1 MLFRNTL
8 AQSSSLITAQAFSV
22 ILAPLMLGRFGL
34 ALFGVW
40 AVTGALA
47 KYASLL
53 DFGITRSLARFV
65 ALYHAGGDRR
75 GVQECVG
82 LGLLAVTLV
91 AAVAVVAALLAA
103 PLLTRQLG
111 VLELSEMRI
120 VLVSSVG
127 IFVASAYSRVFAA
140 IPIGMRR
147 MVPPNVANVTGNV
160 LNFGFSV
167 GALALS
173 SELTDYAV
181 ANAAA
186 EALRVL
192 LVLASVLVVWSG
204 SAVAIPSIV
213 RAREILGYGLK
224 SQVDWISELINL
236 QTDKIVIALLL
247 GPAAAGVYEIAA
259 RVVVAVRAVG
269 VLTVSA
275 MIPTATAQLVERGR
289 EGIPAFFRR
298 YTLLT
303 VSLAF
308 PLFTLSCIG
317 APFLLLAWLGETPKD
332 ADVILVVLTVAS
344 FVNITSGVGSSI
356 VLAAGQAGIVAWTGA
371 FSAVTNIVLT
381 VALAPIF
388 GLWGVLAGTV
398 IAMSSAALL
407 LMYRFHRSF
416 GIPGRDYAGAVLPP
430 AALSLGL
437 AVPFAVF
444 DLFVAPEASSRP
456 LALALLAAVSVPY
469 MLFYWLLASWLG
481 YLPDRLTAPWLRSRA
496 GARAAVAHP
505 GPAEA

>member
-8 AQSSSLITAQAFSV
+8 AQSSSLITAQLFSV
-22 ILAPLMLGRFGL
+22 ILAPLMLGRFGF

-53 DFGITRSLARFV
+53 DFGITRSLGRFV
-65 ALYHAGGDRR
+65 ALYHARGDRR

-82 LGLLAVTLV
+82 LGLLAVTVVGAL
-91 AAVAVVAALLAA
+91 AAGAALLAA

-111 VLELSEMRI
+111 VLELAEMRI
-120 VLVSSVG
+120 VLMSSVG

-140 IPIGMRR
+140 IPIGMQR
-147 MVPPNVANVTGNV
+147 MVPPNVAGVTGNV

-173 SELTDYAV
+173 PELTDYAL

-186 EALRVL
+186 EALRVP
-192 LVLASVLVVWSG
+192 LVLGSVLVVWSG
-204 SAVAIPSIV
+204 RAVAVPALA
-213 RAREILGYGLK
+213 RAREILSYSVK
-224 SQVDWISELINL
+224 SQIDWISELVNL
-236 QTDKIVIALLL
+236 QTDKIVIAFLL

-259 RVVVAVRAVG
+259 RVVVAVREVG

-332 ADVILVVLTVAS
+332 ADVILVVLTLAS

-356 VLAAGQAGIVAWTGA
+356 VLAAGQAGLIAWTGA
-371 FSAVTNIVLT
+371 FSAVANIVLT
-381 VALAPIF
+381 VALAPLF

-398 IAMSSAALL
+398 IAISSAALL
-407 LMYRFHRSF
+407 LMYKFHRSF
-416 GIPGRDYAGAVLPP
+416 SIPGRDYARAVLPP
-430 AALSLGL
+430 TALSLGL
-437 AVPFAVF
+437 AVPFVLF
-444 DLFVAPEASSRP
+444 DLFVAPEPSTRLA
-456 LALALLAAVSVPY
+456 ALALLAAVSVPY
-469 MLFYWLLASWLG
+469 ATAYWLIASRLD
-481 YLPDRLTAPWLRSRA
+481 YLPNRLTAPWLRPRELAGEARA
-496 GARAAVAHP
+496 GA
-505 GPAEA
+505 

>member
-8 AQSSSLITAQAFSV
+8 AQSSSLITAQLFSV

-47 KYASLL
+47 KYAGLL

-65 ALYHAGGDRR
+65 ALYHARGDRR

-82 LGLLAVTLV
+82 LGLLAAT
-91 AAVAVVAALLAA
+91 AVGVLAMVAALLAA

-111 VLELSEMRI
+111 ILELPEMRL

-127 IFVASAYSRVFAA
+127 IFVAGAYSRVLSAV
-140 IPIGMRR
+140 PIGMRR
-147 MVPPNVANVTGNV
+147 MVPPNVADVTGNV

-173 SELTDYAV
+173 SKLTDYAL

-186 EALRVL
+186 EALRIL
-192 LVLASVLVVWSG
+192 LVLGSVLVVWSG
-204 SAVAIPSIV
+204 RAVAVPALA
-213 RAREILGYGLK
+213 RAREILSYSVK
-224 SQVDWISELINL
+224 SQIDWISELVNL
-236 QTDKIVIALLL
+236 QTDKIVIAFLL

-259 RVVVAVRAVG
+259 RVVVAVREVG

-332 ADVILVVLTVAS
+332 ADVILVVLTLAS

-356 VLAAGQAGIVAWTGA
+356 VLAAGQAGLIAWTGA
-371 FSAVTNIVLT
+371 FSAVANIVLT
-381 VALAPIF
+381 VALAPLF

-398 IAMSSAALL
+398 IAISSAALL
-407 LMYRFHRSF
+407 LMYKFHRSF
-416 GIPGRDYAGAVLPP
+416 SIPGRDYARAVLPP
-430 AALSLGL
+430 TALSLGL
-437 AVPFAVF
+437 AVPFVLF
-444 DLFVAPEASSRP
+444 DLFVAPEPSTRLA
-456 LALALLAAVSVPY
+456 ALALLAAVSVPY
-469 MLFYWLLASWLG
+469 ATAYWLIASRLG
-481 YLPDRLTAPWLRSRA
+481 YLPNRLTAPWLRPRELAGEARA
-496 GARAAVAHP
+496 GA
-505 GPAEA
+505 

>member
-8 AQSSSLITAQAFSV
+8 AQSSSLITAQLFSV

-47 KYASLL
+47 KYAGLF

-65 ALYHAGGDRR
+65 ALYHARGDRR

-82 LGLLAVTLV
+82 LGLLAVTVVGAL
-91 AAVAVVAALLAA
+91 AAGAALLAA

-120 VLVSSVG
+120 VLMSAVV

-140 IPIGMRR
+140 LPIGIQR
-147 MVPPNVANVTGNV
+147 MVPPNVAGVTGNV

-173 SELTDYAV
+173 SDLTYYAM

-186 EALRVL
+186 EALRVV
-192 LVLASVLVVWSG
+192 LVFGSVLVVWSG
-204 SAVAIPSIV
+204 SAVAFPSMV
-213 RAREILGYGLK
+213 RTREILGYGLK

-247 GPAAAGVYEIAA
+247 GPAAAGAYEIAA
-259 RVVVAVRAVG
+259 RVVVAVREVG

-317 APFLLLAWLGETPKD
+317 APFLLLAWLGDTPKD
-332 ADVILVVLTVAS
+332 ADVILVVLTLAS

-356 VLAAGQAGIVAWTGA
+356 ALAAGQAGLIAWTGV

-381 VALAPIF
+381 VALAPLF

-416 GIPGRDYAGAVLPP
+416 AIPGRDYARAVLPP

-444 DLFVAPEASSRP
+444 DVLVGDAAATRQG
-456 LALALLAAVSVPY
+456 ALALLTLVSLPY
-469 MLFYWLLASWLG
+469 SVAYWLLASRLG
-481 YLPDRLTAPWLRSRA
+481 YLPDRLTAPWLRRPPELGSPVGR
-496 GARAAVAHP
+496 ARA
-505 GPAEA
+505 EA

>member
-1 MLFRNTL
+1 MIFRNTL
-8 AQSSSLITAQAFSV
+8 AQSSTLITAQLFSV

-47 KYASLL
+47 KYAALL
-53 DFGITRSLARFV
+53 DFGITRSLSRFV
-65 ALYHAGGDRR
+65 ALYHARGDRR

-127 IFVASAYSRVFAA
+127 IFVASAYSRVLAA
-140 IPIGMRR
+140 IPTGMQR
-147 MVPPNVANVTGNV
+147 MVPPNVAGVSGNV
-160 LNFGFSV
+160 LNFGFSI

-173 SELTDYAV
+173 AELTDYAL

-186 EALRVL
+186 EALRV
-192 LVLASVLVVWSG
+192 VLMLGSVLVVWSG
-204 SAVAIPSIV
+204 SAVALPGLG
-213 RAREILGYGLK
+213 RAREILGYSMK
-224 SQVDWISELINL
+224 TQVDWISQLVNL
-236 QTDKIVIALLL
+236 QTDKIVIAFLL
-247 GPAAAGVYEIAA
+247 GPTVAGVYELAA
-259 RVVVAVRAVG
+259 RVVVAVREVG
-269 VLTVSA
+269 VLTVSG
-275 MIPTATAQLVERGR
+275 MIPTATARLVERGH
-289 EGIPAFFRR
+289 EEIPAFFRR

-317 APFLLLAWLGETPKD
+317 APFLLLAWLGETPD
-332 ADVILVVLTVAS
+332 GAVAILVFLTAAS
-344 FVNITSGVGSSI
+344 FVNLSSGVGSSL
-356 VLAAGQAGIVAWTGA
+356 VLAAGQAGIVAWTGV
-371 FSAVTNIVLT
+371 FSVVTNIVLT
-381 VALAPIF
+381 VALAPF
-388 GLWGVLAGTV
+388 LGLWGVLAGTV

-416 GIPGRDYAGAVLPP
+416 GIPGRDYARAVLPP
-430 AALSLGL
+430 TALSLGL
-437 AVPFAVF
+437 AVPFVLF
-444 DLFVAPEASSRP
+444 DLLVAPEPSARP
-456 LALALLAAVSVPY
+456 GALVLLAAVSVPY
-469 MLFYWLLASWLG
+469 ATAYWLIASRLG
-481 YLPDRLTAPWLRSRA
+481 YLPDRLTAPWLRRSRELA
-496 GARAAVAHP
+496 GA
-505 GPAEA
+505 

>member
-8 AQSSSLITAQAFSV
+8 AQSSSLITAQLFSV
-22 ILAPLMLGRFGL
+22 ILAPLMLGRFGF

-53 DFGITRSLARFV
+53 DFGITRSLGRFV
-65 ALYHAGGDRR
+65 ALYHARGDRR

-82 LGLLAVTLV
+82 LGLLAVTVVGAL
-91 AAVAVVAALLAA
+91 AAGAALLAA

-111 VLELSEMRI
+111 VLELAEMRI
-120 VLVSSVG
+120 VLMSSVG

-140 IPIGMRR
+140 IPIGMQR
-147 MVPPNVANVTGNV
+147 MVPPNVAGVTGNV

-173 SELTDYAV
+173 PELTDYAL

-186 EALRVL
+186 EALRVP
-192 LVLASVLVVWSG
+192 LVLGSVLVVWSG
-204 SAVAIPSIV
+204 RAVAVPALA
-213 RAREILGYGLK
+213 RAREVLSYSVK
-224 SQVDWISELINL
+224 SQIDWISELVNL
-236 QTDKIVIALLL
+236 QTDKIVIAFLL

-259 RVVVAVRAVG
+259 RVVVAVREVG

-289 EGIPAFFRR
+289 DGIPAFFRR

-332 ADVILVVLTVAS
+332 ADVILVVLTLAS

-356 VLAAGQAGIVAWTGA
+356 VLAAGQAGLIAWTGA
-371 FSAVTNIVLT
+371 FSAVANIVLT
-381 VALAPIF
+381 VALAPLF

-398 IAMSSAALL
+398 IAISSAALL
-407 LMYRFHRSF
+407 LMYKFHRSF
-416 GIPGRDYAGAVLPP
+416 SIPGRDYARAVLPP
-430 AALSLGL
+430 TALSLGL
-437 AVPFAVF
+437 AVPFVLF
-444 DLFVAPEASSRP
+444 DLFVAPEPSTRLA
-456 LALALLAAVSVPY
+456 ALALLAAVSVPY
-469 MLFYWLLASWLG
+469 ATAYWLIASRLG
-481 YLPDRLTAPWLRSRA
+481 YLPNRLTAPWLRPRELAGEARA
-496 GARAAVAHP
+496 GA
-505 GPAEA
+505 

>member
-8 AQSSSLITAQAFSV
+8 AQSSSLITAQFFSV
-22 ILAPLMLGRFGL
+22 ILAPLMIGRFGL

-53 DFGITRSLARFV
+53 DFGITRSLSRFV
-65 ALYHAGGDRR
+65 ALYHARGDRR

-82 LGLLAVTLV
+82 LGLLAATAVGMM
-91 AAVAVVAALLAA
+91 AALAALLAA
-103 PLLTRQLG
+103 PLLTRELG
-111 VLELSEMRI
+111 VIDLSEMRI
-120 VLVSSVG
+120 VLMSSVG

-140 IPIGMRR
+140 IPIGMQR
-147 MVPPNVANVTGNV
+147 MVPPNVASVAGNV

-167 GALALS
+167 GALAFS
-173 SELTDYAV
+173 AELTDYAM

-186 EALRVL
+186 EGLRVF
-192 LVLASVLVVWSG
+192 LVVGSVFVVWSG
-204 SAVAIPSIV
+204 RAVAIPALARS
-213 RAREILGYGLK
+213 REILSYGLK
-224 SQVDWISELINL
+224 TQIDWISELVNL
-236 QTDKIVIALLL
+236 QTDKIVIAIMF
-247 GPAAAGVYEIAA
+247 GPGVAGVYEIAA
-259 RVVVAVRAVG
+259 RVVIAVREVG

-275 MIPTATAQLVERGR
+275 MLPTATAQIVERGR

-308 PLFTLSCIG
+308 PVFTLSCIG
-317 APFLLLAWLGETPKD
+317 APFLLLAWLGETPENAD
-332 ADVILVVLTVAS
+332 AILVVLTVAS

-356 VLAAGQAGIVAWTGA
+356 VLAAGQAGLVAWTGT
-371 FSAVTNIVLT
+371 FSAVSNIILT
-381 VALAPIF
+381 VALAPLF

-416 GIPGRDYAGAVLPP
+416 EIPGRDYARAVMPP
-430 AALSLGL
+430 TVLSLGL
-437 AVPFAVF
+437 AVPFVLF
-444 DLFVAPEASSRP
+444 DLFVAPEPSTRLA
-456 LALALLAAVSVPY
+456 ALALLAAVSVPY
-469 MLFYWLLASWLG
+469 ATAYWLIASRLG
-481 YLPDRLTAPWLRSRA
+481 YLPNRLTAPWLRPRELAGEARA
-496 GARAAVAHP
+496 GA
-505 GPAEA
+505 

>member
-8 AQSSSLITAQAFSV
+8 AQSSSLITAQFFSV
-22 ILAPLMLGRFGL
+22 ILAPLMIGRFGL

-53 DFGITRSLARFV
+53 DFGITRSLSRFV
-65 ALYHAGGDRR
+65 ALYHARGDRR

-82 LGLLAVTLV
+82 LGLLAATAVGMM
-91 AAVAVVAALLAA
+91 AALAALLAA
-103 PLLTRQLG
+103 PLLTRELG
-111 VLELSEMRI
+111 VIDLSEMRI
-120 VLVSSVG
+120 VLMSSVG

-140 IPIGMRR
+140 IPIGMQR
-147 MVPPNVANVTGNV
+147 MVPPNVASVAGNV

-167 GALALS
+167 GALAFS
-173 SELTDYAV
+173 AELTDYAM

-186 EALRVL
+186 EGLRVF
-192 LVLASVLVVWSG
+192 LVVGSVFVVWSG
-204 SAVAIPSIV
+204 RAVAIPALARS
-213 RAREILGYGLK
+213 REILSYGLK
-224 SQVDWISELINL
+224 TQIDWISELVNL
-236 QTDKIVIALLL
+236 QTDKIVIAIMF
-247 GPAAAGVYEIAA
+247 GPGVAGVYEIAA
-259 RVVVAVRAVG
+259 RVVIAVREVG

-275 MIPTATAQLVERGR
+275 MLPTATAQIVERGR

-308 PLFTLSCIG
+308 PVFTLSCIG
-317 APFLLLAWLGETPKD
+317 APFLLLAWLGETPENAD
-332 ADVILVVLTVAS
+332 AILVVLTVAS

-356 VLAAGQAGIVAWTGA
+356 VLAAGQAGLVAWTGT
-371 FSAVTNIVLT
+371 FSAVSNIILT
-381 VALAPIF
+381 VALAPLF

-416 GIPGRDYAGAVLPP
+416 EIPGRDYARAVMPP
-430 AALSLGL
+430 TVLSLGL
-437 AVPFAVF
+437 AVPFVLF
-444 DLFVAPEASSRP
+444 DLFVAPEPSTRLA
-456 LALALLAAVSVPY
+456 ALALLAAVSVPY
-469 MLFYWLLASWLG
+469 ATAYWLIASRLG
-481 YLPDRLTAPWLRSRA
+481 YLPDRLTAPWLRPREPAGEARA
-496 GARAAVAHP
+496 GA
-505 GPAEA
+505 

>member
-1 MLFRNTL
+1 LFRNTL
-8 AQSSSLITAQAFSV
+8 AQSSSLLTAQLFSV
-22 ILAPLMLGRFGL
+22 ILAPLMIGRFGL

-75 GVQECVG
+75 GVRECVG
-82 LGLLAVTLV
+82 LGLLAVTVVGAV
-91 AAVAVVAALLAA
+91 AAVAALLAA

-120 VLVSSVG
+120 VLMSSVG
-127 IFVASAYSRVFAA
+127 IFVANAYSRVFAA
-140 IPIGMRR
+140 IPIGIQR

-173 SELTDYAV
+173 AELTDYAM

-192 LVLASVLVVWSG
+192 LVLGSVLVVWSG
-204 SAVAIPSIV
+204 SAVALPALA
-213 RAREILGYGLK
+213 RAREIFGYGMK
-224 SQVDWISELINL
+224 TQIDWISELVNL
-236 QTDKIVIALLL
+236 QTDKIVIAFLL
-247 GPAAAGVYEIAA
+247 GPAVAGVYELAA
-259 RVVVAVRAVG
+259 RVVVAVRQIG

-275 MIPTATAQLVERGR
+275 MVPTVTAQLVERGR
-289 EGIPAFFRR
+289 ETIPAFFRR

-317 APFLLLAWLGETPKD
+317 APFLLLAWLGQAPED

-356 VLAAGQAGIVAWTGA
+356 VLAAGQAGLVAWTGA
-371 FSAVTNIVLT
+371 FSIVSNIVLT
-381 VALAPIF
+381 IALAPFF
-388 GLWGVLAGTV
+388 GLWGVLAATV

-416 GIPGRDYAGAVLPP
+416 EIPGRDYARAVLPP
-430 AALSLGL
+430 TALSLGL
-437 AVPFAVF
+437 AVPFVLF
-444 DLFVAPEASSRP
+444 TLFVAPEPSTRP
-456 LALALLAAVSVPY
+456 VALAHLAAVSAPY
-469 MLFYWLLASWLG
+469 ATAYWLIASRLG
-481 YLPDRLTAPWLRSRA
+481 YLPDRLTAPWLRHRRESA
-496 GARAAVAHP
+496 GA
-505 GPAEA
+505 PAGT